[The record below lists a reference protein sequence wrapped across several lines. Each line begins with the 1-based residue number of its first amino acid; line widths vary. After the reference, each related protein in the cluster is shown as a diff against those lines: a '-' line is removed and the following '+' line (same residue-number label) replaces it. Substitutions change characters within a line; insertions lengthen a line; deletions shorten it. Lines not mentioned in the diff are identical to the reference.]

1 MTQQSKLLLTEYTQC
16 NGDAD
21 LREKITHVRVALAT
35 VCDCICTIVS
45 GIVIQIVL
53 DVYYVQLYTF
63 SSSGVMTMYKTA
75 WVGRSLDRPF
85 YIYLVVDKMQD
96 VTHTYLFNIT

>member
-1 MTQQSKLLLTEYTQC
+1 MDDSAKQAAVDRVHTMQRRRGFAGE
-16 NGDAD
+16 
-21 LREKITHVRVALAT
+21 ITHVRVALAT

-75 WVGRSLDRPF
+75 WVGRSLDRLF

-96 VTHTYLFNIT
+96 VTHTYLFI